1 MSDSY
6 SHGLICPRCWEPITN
21 GSRMCRKHVE
31 EFKAWLRRIGYGNVR
46 LSKRESQYQ
55 SKGKVTRQAALEAL
69 ADGPMTTPELAR
81 AIGKTAEGARYACRV
96 LAERG
101 RIEMLEN
108 GYRTVWGLADNQG
121 CDNAAQRY

>member
-6 SHGLICPRCWEPITN
+6 SHGLTCPRCWEPITN
-21 GSRMCRKHVE
+21 GSRMCQKHAE
-31 EFKAWLRRIGYGNVR
+31 EFKAWLRRIGYGNVQ
-46 LSKRESQYQ
+46 LSKPKSQYQ

-101 RIEMLEN
+101 RIKMLEN
-108 GYRTVWGLADNQG
+108 GYRTVWGLADNRG